1 MSDFPLTFPVKILL
15 LGAGELGKELTIS
28 LQRLGCQVV
37 VCDSY
42 AGAPAMQV
50 ATEYRVLDMTD
61 AEALAAVIA
70 AERPDLIVPEV
81 EKLASSA
88 LVAAAGEGTRV
99 VPSSR
104 VVELTFDR
112 QGIRTLAAT
121 IANVPTSPFAFADSL
136 AALQEGAAKVGFP
149 CFVKPTMSSSGHG
162 QSRVERAEDLPA
174 AWKEACSGARADT
187 GRVIVEG
194 EIAFDYEI
202 TLLSVRHLDPDDPT
216 QVRTSFCAPIGHR
229 QSSGDYVE
237 SWQPQAMKPEILKKA
252 QVTARKVLDA
262 LAADTARAA
271 AASGKSANADA
282 ENPMLGIFG
291 VEMFVKGEDVYFSE
305 LSPRP
310 HDTGMVTMIT
320 QPQNEFDL
328 HARAIL
334 GLPVDT
340 SMFPYVSAGASV
352 PLKSPVESDQ
362 PRYTGLGA
370 ALQVS
375 PDAQLRIFGK
385 PVAHEGRRMAV
396 ALATGVD
403 TDQARAKA
411 HEVIGKVT
419 IH

>member
-37 VCDSY
+37 ACDSY

-50 ATEYRVLDMTD
+50 ATEYRLLDMTD
-61 AEALAAVIA
+61 AEALEAVIA
-70 AERPDLIVPEV
+70 AVRPDLIVPEV
-81 EKLASSA
+81 EKLASTA

-121 IANVPTSPFAFADSL
+121 TANVLTSPFAFADSL

-174 AWKEACSGARADT
+174 AWEEACSGARADT

-202 TLLSVRHLDPDDPT
+202 TLLSVRHLDPADST

-237 SWQPQAMKPEILKKA
+237 SWQPQAMKSEILKKA
-252 QVTARKVLDA
+252 QVTAQKVLDA
-262 LAADTARAA
+262 LAADTTRTA

-340 SMFPYVSAGASV
+340 AMFPDARAGASV

-362 PRYTGLGA
+362 PRYTGADA

-385 PVAHEGRRMAV
+385 PVAHVGRRMAV
-396 ALATGVD
+396 ALATGAD

>member
-37 VCDSY
+37 ACDSY
-42 AGAPAMQV
+42 VGAPAMQV
-50 ATEYRVLDMTD
+50 ASSHRVLDMTD
-61 AEALAAVIA
+61 AEALEAVIA

-121 IANVPTSPFAFADSL
+121 AANVPTSPFAFADSL
-136 AALQEGAAKVGFP
+136 VALQEGAEKVGFP

-174 AWKEACSGARADT
+174 AWREACSGARADT

-202 TLLSVRHLDPDDPT
+202 TLLSVRHLDPVDPM

-252 QVTARKVLDA
+252 QVTAQKVLDA

-271 AASGKSANADA
+271 AASGKSANAEA

-340 SMFPYVSAGASV
+340 SMFPDVSAGASV

-362 PRYTGLGA
+362 PRYTGLGT

-396 ALATGVD
+396 ALATGAD

-411 HEVIGKVT
+411 HEVIGKIT

>member
-1 MSDFPLTFPVKILL
+1 MSVFPLTFPVKILL

-37 VCDSY
+37 ACDSY

-50 ATEYRVLDMTD
+50 ATEHRVLDMTD
-61 AEALAAVIA
+61 ATALAAVIA

-121 IANVPTSPFAFADSL
+121 AANVPTSPFAFADSL
-136 AALQEGAAKVGFP
+136 VALQEGAEKVGFP

-174 AWKEACSGARADT
+174 AWQEACSEARADT

-202 TLLSVRHLDPDDPT
+202 TLLSVRHLDPVDPT

-237 SWQPQAMKPEILKKA
+237 SWQPQAMKPGILKKA
-252 QVTARKVLDA
+252 QVTAQKVLDA

-340 SMFPYVSAGASV
+340 SMFPDVSAGASV

-362 PRYTGLGA
+362 PRYTGVDT

-396 ALATGVD
+396 ALATAAD

>member
-37 VCDSY
+37 ACDSY
-42 AGAPAMQV
+42 VGAPAMQV
-50 ATEYRVLDMTD
+50 ASSHRVLDMTD
-61 AEALAAVIA
+61 AEALEAVIA

-121 IANVPTSPFAFADSL
+121 AANVPTSPFAFADSL
-136 AALQEGAAKVGFP
+136 VALQEGAEKVGFP

-174 AWKEACSGARADT
+174 AWQEACSEARADT

-202 TLLSVRHLDPDDPT
+202 TLLSVRHLDPVDPM

-340 SMFPYVSAGASV
+340 SMFPDVSAGASV

-396 ALATGVD
+396 ALATGAD

-411 HEVIGKVT
+411 HEVIGKIT
-419 IH
+419 IY

>member
-70 AERPDLIVPEV
+70 AERSDLIVPEV

-121 IANVPTSPFAFADSL
+121 TANVLTSPFAFADSL
-136 AALQEGAAKVGFP
+136 AALQEGAEMVGFP

-187 GRVIVEG
+187 GRVILEG

-252 QVTARKVLDA
+252 QVTAEKVLDA

>member
-37 VCDSY
+37 ACDSY

-50 ATEYRVLDMTD
+50 ATSHRVLDMTD
-61 AEALAAVIA
+61 AEALEAVIA

-81 EKLASSA
+81 EKLASSP

-121 IANVPTSPFAFADSL
+121 AANVPTSPFAFADSL
-136 AALQEGAAKVGFP
+136 AALQEGAEKVGFP

-174 AWKEACSGARADT
+174 AWREACSGARADT

-202 TLLSVRHLDPDDPT
+202 TLLSVRHLDPADPM

-252 QVTARKVLDA
+252 QVTAQKVLDA

-340 SMFPYVSAGASV
+340 SMFPDASAGASV

-362 PRYTGLGA
+362 PCYTGLGA

-396 ALATGVD
+396 ALATGAD

-411 HEVIGKVT
+411 HEVIGKIT

>member
-121 IANVPTSPFAFADSL
+121 AANVLTSPFAFADSL
-136 AALQEGAAKVGFP
+136 VALQEGAAKVGFP

-174 AWKEACSGARADT
+174 AWQEACSGARADT

-216 QVRTSFCAPIGHR
+216 RVRTSFCAPIGHR

-252 QVTARKVLDA
+252 QVTAEKVLDA

>member
-162 QSRVERAEDLPA
+162 QSRVERAEDMPA

-229 QSSGDYVE
+229 QFSGDYVE

-252 QVTARKVLDA
+252 QVTAEKVLDA

>member
-37 VCDSY
+37 ACDSY

-50 ATEYRVLDMTD
+50 STEYRVLDMTD
-61 AEALAAVIA
+61 AAALEAVIA

-81 EKLASSA
+81 EKLASSV

-121 IANVPTSPFAFADSL
+121 TANVLTSPFAFADSL
-136 AALQEGAAKVGFP
+136 ASLQQGAEKVGFP

-174 AWKEACSGARADT
+174 AWEEACSGARADT

-237 SWQPQAMKPEILKKA
+237 SWQPQTMKPEILKKA

-262 LAADTARAA
+262 LAEDTARAA
-271 AASGKSANADA
+271 AVSGNSLNADA
-282 ENPMLGIFG
+282 GNPMLGIFG
-291 VEMFVKGEDVYFSE
+291 VELFVKGEDVYFSE

-310 HDTGMVTMIT
+310 HDTGMVTMVT

-340 SMFPYVSAGASV
+340 SMFPDVSAGASV

-362 PRYTGLGA
+362 PRYTGVDA

-396 ALATGVD
+396 ALATAAD

-411 HEVIGKVT
+411 HQVIGKVT

>member
-1 MSDFPLTFPVKILL
+1 
-15 LGAGELGKELTIS
+15 
-28 LQRLGCQVV
+28 
-37 VCDSY
+37 
-42 AGAPAMQV
+42 
-50 ATEYRVLDMTD
+50 
-61 AEALAAVIA
+61 
-70 AERPDLIVPEV
+70 
-81 EKLASSA
+81 
-88 LVAAAGEGTRV
+88 
-99 VPSSR
+99 
-104 VVELTFDR
+104 
-112 QGIRTLAAT
+112 
-121 IANVPTSPFAFADSL
+121 
-136 AALQEGAAKVGFP
+136 
-149 CFVKPTMSSSGHG
+149 MSSSGHG

>member
-28 LQRLGCQVV
+28 LQRLGSQVV
-37 VCDSY
+37 ACDSY

-50 ATEYRVLDMTD
+50 ATEHRVLDMTD
-61 AEALAAVIA
+61 AAALAAVIA

-88 LVAAAGEGTRV
+88 LVAAAQEGTRV
-99 VPSSR
+99 IPSSR

-121 IANVPTSPFAFADSL
+121 TANVPTSPFAFADSL
-136 AALQEGAAKVGFP
+136 AALQEGAEKVGFP

-174 AWKEACSGARADT
+174 AWEEACSGARADT

-252 QVTARKVLDA
+252 QVTAEKVLDA
-262 LAADTARAA
+262 LAEDTARAA

-340 SMFPYVSAGASV
+340 AMFPDVSAGASV

-362 PRYTGLGA
+362 PRYTGVDA

-385 PVAHEGRRMAV
+385 PVAHVGRRMAV
-396 ALATGVD
+396 ALATGAD

-411 HEVIGKVT
+411 HDDIGKVT

>member
-37 VCDSY
+37 ACDSY

-50 ATEYRVLDMTD
+50 ATEYRLLDMTD
-61 AEALAAVIA
+61 AEALEAVIA
-70 AERPDLIVPEV
+70 AVRPDLIVPEV
-81 EKLASSA
+81 EKLASTA

-121 IANVPTSPFAFADSL
+121 TANVLTSPFAFADSL

-174 AWKEACSGARADT
+174 AWEEACSGARADT

-202 TLLSVRHLDPDDPT
+202 TLLSVRHLDPDNPT

-252 QVTARKVLDA
+252 QVTAQKVLDA

-271 AASGKSANADA
+271 AASGESANADA
-282 ENPMLGIFG
+282 DNPMLGIFG

-328 HARAIL
+328 HARAFL

-340 SMFPYVSAGASV
+340 AMFPDVRAGASV

-362 PRYTGLGA
+362 PRYTGVDA

-385 PVAHEGRRMAV
+385 PVAHVGRRMAV

>member
-229 QSSGDYVE
+229 QFSGDYVE

-252 QVTARKVLDA
+252 QVTAEKVLDA

>member
-121 IANVPTSPFAFADSL
+121 TANVLTSPFAFADSL
-136 AALQEGAAKVGFP
+136 AALQEGAEMVGFP

-252 QVTARKVLDA
+252 QVTAEKVLDA